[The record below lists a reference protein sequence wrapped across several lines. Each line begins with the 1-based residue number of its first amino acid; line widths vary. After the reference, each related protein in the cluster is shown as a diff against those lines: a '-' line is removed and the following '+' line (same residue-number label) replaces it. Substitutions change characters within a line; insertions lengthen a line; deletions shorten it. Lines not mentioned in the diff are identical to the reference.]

1 MRAADHKLRSGD
13 AVASLLDY
21 GRDVL
26 DKERRALE
34 LLHDSLDGAFSEAVA
49 LLLSVKGR
57 VVVTGMGKSGHVARK
72 VAATLASTGTPA
84 LFVHPA
90 EAAHGDLGML
100 TKDDALVAFSNSG
113 GTIELQALLMHAEAH
128 ALPIIGVVGRATSPL
143 ARQASVQIVLP
154 PVEEACPAN
163 LAPTSSTAMM
173 MALGDALAIAAMKV
187 RGISR
192 AGFQALHPGGTIG
205 KRFLRVAAVMHGEDR
220 MPLVGP
226 DDPMRSVML
235 TMTSAS
241 FGIAGI
247 VGEDGALLGVI
258 TDGDLRRH
266 VDDVMHACARDVM
279 THDPITISASSL
291 VEDALALL
299 NLHQIT
305 ALFVTRDEAPSHP
318 IGVIHIHDL
327 LRLGIA

>member
-1 MRAADHKLRSGD
+1 MRAAEHLLRSGD
-13 AVASLLDY
+13 TVQTLLEY

-26 DKERRALE
+26 AKEVRALE
-34 LLHDSLDGAFSEAVA
+34 LLHASLDEAFSEAVA

-84 LFVHPA
+84 LFIHPA

-100 TKDDALVAFSNSG
+100 TVDDALVAFSNSG
-113 GTIELQALLMHAEAH
+113 GTAELQALLAHAEAH
-128 ALPIIGVVGRATSPL
+128 ALPIIGVVGRANSPL
-143 ARQASVQIVLP
+143 ARQASVQILLP
-154 PVEEACPAN
+154 PVEEACPAT

-187 RGISR
+187 RGVSR

-205 KRFLRVAAVMHGEDR
+205 KRYLRVAAVMHSEDR
-220 MPLVGP
+220 MPLVSAG
-226 DDPMRSVML
+226 DSMRSVVL
-235 TMTSAS
+235 TMTTMS
-241 FGIAGI
+241 FGIAG
-247 VGEDGALLGVI
+247 VTDERGELLGVI

-266 VDDVMHACARDVM
+266 VDEVMHACARDVM
-279 THDPITISASSL
+279 TRDPITISASSL

-305 ALFVTRDEAPSHP
+305 ALFVTKDDAPTQP
-318 IGVIHIHDL
+318 IGIIHIHDL

>member
-1 MRAADHKLRSGD
+1 MRVAEHKLRSGD
-13 AVASLLDY
+13 AVATLLEY

-49 LLLSVKGR
+49 ILLAVRGR

-113 GTIELQALLMHAEAH
+113 GTTELQALLTHAEAH
-128 ALPIIGVVGRATSPL
+128 ALPIVGIVGRANSPL
-143 ARQASVQIVLP
+143 ARQASVQILLP
-154 PVEEACPAN
+154 PVEEACPSN

-205 KRFLRVAAVMHGEDR
+205 KRFLRVAAVMHGEER
-220 MPLVGP
+220 MPLVKA
-226 DDPMRSVML
+226 DEPMRSVML

-241 FGIAGI
+241 FGIAG
-247 VGEDGALLGVI
+247 VLDAHGQLAGVI

-266 VDDVMHACARDVM
+266 VDEVMHACARDVM
-279 THDPITISASSL
+279 TLNPITISATSL
-291 VEDALALL
+291 VEDALTLL

-305 ALFVTRDEAPSHP
+305 ALFVTRDDAPSQP